1 MSIRKKMLIV
11 FFSIMATIAISL
23 VIFSL
28 TLLLNKFIAIDNEEG
43 KSAVYIFIGLIIG
56 IGFIGAFLMVWI
68 NNKVIIQPLNQLR
81 GIAAE
86 ISQGNLKI
94 KMPTSRKDE
103 FGEVY
108 RSLHNLAFYLL
119 NIAGASE
126 RIADGDLIVSVEPQ
140 SEEDTLSKSINHMV
154 MKLREKITVFIESS
168 NRLEKASEGL
178 TQIST
183 EANHSTA
190 QISTTIQQVA
200 QGIGDQS
207 TSVNKTATA
216 VDQLSM
222 AIEGVANG
230 TENQSKAVQ
239 HASKITS
246 QITGTIQQV
255 LENIKEVAAES
266 GKATITAHDGSTI
279 VEDTLKGMQAIKRKV
294 DLSSKK
300 IHQMGNRSEQIAEI
314 VEAIE
319 EIASQTNLL
328 ALNAAIEA
336 ARAESQATQLVEVI
350 LNKQMITQAV
360 LIDQLF
366 IENDKRPDNYWP
378 GLAKKSGMDVISIVN
393 DDGVN
398 VLSSDP
404 SLIGFRYSENPK
416 EQSYVF
422 RQLINKKDGVV
433 CQPPRKRTID
443 GKMYKYI
450 GVSRSD
456 GKGFIQLGF
465 NADSLAA
472 FQFKVGGFAVVASE
486 VYRLAENARESAK
499 NISHLIKEIRK
510 SVSEAVQAMD
520 ESASEVDQGYQ
531 LADQSNIALGT
542 ILIATQAVSMQAEQA
557 AIAAQTMSSYTSDLL
572 NSMTSVSAV
581 VDSNVIAT
589 SQMTSN
595 SNQVSEAV
603 ENFASVS
610 EENSAAVEEVSASTE
625 EMKAQVEMVSNA
637 AIELRGMAKSL
648 FEIGQSFRLH

>member
-56 IGFIGAFLMVWI
+56 IGFIGAFLMIWI

-94 KMPTSRKDE
+94 KMPISRKDE
-103 FGEVY
+103 FGDVY

-119 NIAGASE
+119 NIAGATE

-140 SEEDTLSKSINHMV
+140 SEEDTLSNSINHMV
-154 MKLREKITVFIESS
+154 VKLREKITVFIESS
-168 NRLEKASEGL
+168 NRLEKASEDL
-178 TQIST
+178 THIST

-190 QISTTIQQVA
+190 QITTTIQQVA
-200 QGIGDQS
+200 QGISDQS

-239 HASKITS
+239 HASTITS
-246 QITGTIQQV
+246 QITGTIQRV

-266 GKATITAHDGSTI
+266 GKASITAQNGSST
-279 VEDTLKGMQAIKRKV
+279 VEDTLKGMQAIKKKV
-294 DLSSKK
+294 DLSSEK
-300 IHQMGNRSEQIAEI
+300 IHQMGSRSDQIAEI
-314 VEAIE
+314 VDAID

-360 LIDQLF
+360 LIDHLF
-366 IENDKRPDNYWP
+366 NEKDKRPDNYWP

-422 RQLINKKDGVV
+422 RQLINKTDGVL

-450 GVSRSD
+450 GISRSD

-557 AIAAQTMSSYTSDLL
+557 AIAAQTMSCYTSELI

-581 VDSNVIAT
+581 VDSNVTAT

-610 EENSAAVEEVSASTE
+610 EENSAAIEEVSASTE

-648 FEIGQSFRLH
+648 LEIGQSFRLH